1 MKRKIMVTVLALA
14 VLAGTA
20 AAGTKEFWKGGIYVT
35 PQIGV
40 NSWGGSIPFGV
51 NAEYGLTENIGI
63 GGSVMLN
70 MWSEEYWSSTL
81 INFNA
86 DVAYHFTKL
95 NAEKFDLY
103 AGGGLGYSAY
113 SWKWK
118 DSSGGGIGGT
128 GSSGIYIPIFVGGR
142 YYFNPK
148 MAVSLRLVGSLTGH
162 WYGFGGVLGVTF
174 VLGK

>member
-1 MKRKIMVTVLALA
+1 MKRTFLVVLLALA

-20 AAGTKEFWKGGIYVT
+20 AAGTREFWKGGIYVT

-70 MWSEEYWSSTL
+70 MWSEFDWSSTL

-95 NAEKFDLY
+95 DMDKFDLY
-103 AGGGLGYSAY
+103 AGGGLGYSVY

-118 DSSGGGIGGT
+118 DSGDGDIGGSGG
-128 GSSGIYIPIFVGGR
+128 SGIYIPIFVGGR
-142 YYFNPK
+142 YFFNPK
-148 MAVSLRLVGSLTGH
+148 IAVSLRLVGSLTGH
-162 WYGFGGVLGVTF
+162 WSGFGGVLGVTF